1 VAVAK
6 RSFFAED
13 GALGPGRLSIDD
25 TDVRALIREIAGEA
39 TAVDLGGTMS
49 LNAHLTSADLVL
61 RVHRPFITRRR
72 ILAARELLRGLLG
85 CGISVPEPRRWRDQE
100 LFRCWGRWA
109 ELEAFIAHSKP
120 PPTWGSYV
128 WMYGAMGRLHRSMAP
143 LASSLPRPAVAT
155 YGPPG
160 TLRRW
165 ARVTAD
171 AVQSNSEAAG
181 LADRLK
187 QLIRRLERQWVPARH
202 LPMQLVHGDVRLGNV
217 AAAPGGEP
225 VYLDFGFAAI
235 RPRIHDLG
243 YALSWIVLRPDDSGR
258 AEDFQWDRL
267 PELVTA
273 YEDSSQTT
281 LSPIERRA
289 LGPYMAAVPLYL
301 ASISGFIP
309 DPVRRLLE
317 ERPFLRIAEW
327 VLANP
332 ESVAL

>member
-1 VAVAK
+1 
-6 RSFFAED
+6 
-13 GALGPGRLSIDD
+13 
-25 TDVRALIREIAGEA
+25 
-39 TAVDLGGTMS
+39 
-49 LNAHLTSADLVL
+49 
-61 RVHRPFITRRR
+61 
-72 ILAARELLRGLLG
+72 
-85 CGISVPEPRRWRDQE
+85 
-100 LFRCWGRWA
+100 
-109 ELEAFIAHSKP
+109 
-120 PPTWGSYV
+120 
-128 WMYGAMGRLHRSMAP
+128 
-143 LASSLPRPAVAT
+143 
-155 YGPPG
+155 
-160 TLRRW
+160 
-165 ARVTAD
+165 
-171 AVQSNSEAAG
+171 
-181 LADRLK
+181 
-187 QLIRRLERQWVPARH
+187 
-202 LPMQLVHGDVRLGNV
+202 MQLVHGDVRLGNV

-225 VYLDFGFAAI
+225 VNLDFGFAAI

-273 YEDSSQTT
+273 YEDSTQTT